1 MSNDFGMDRALQG
14 LAQRGFRPDVIYDI
28 GAADGG
34 WALNALRHWP
44 EAKVICFEPLPER
57 QSALR
62 QLGRQSKGQVML
74 MQCGLGDFDGELEM
88 GVTDD
93 LWASSFAYAGSSTLR
108 LPVQRLDTL
117 LARQL
122 VPKAQLIKVDVQ
134 GYERRVLVGGEDA
147 FACAEAVIL
156 ECQFLPFCSE
166 MRTLDETIG
175 DMSRRGFIP
184 YEFVDFLR
192 RPLDNAMGQCDL
204 LFVRRDHQLVSDH
217 RWDG

>member
-1 MSNDFGMDRALQG
+1 MSHEFGMDQALRG
-14 LAQRGFRPDVIYDI
+14 LAQRGFRPAVVFDI

-34 WALNALRHWP
+34 WTLNALRHWP
-44 EAKVICFEPLPER
+44 DAQVVCFEPLPER
-57 QSALR
+57 QSALKKIE
-62 QLGRQSKGQVML
+62 RQSRGQITL

-93 LWASSFAYAGSSTLR
+93 LWASSFAYAGCSTLR

-117 LARQL
+117 LEQQL
-122 VPKAQLIKVDVQ
+122 VPKPNLIKVDVQ
-134 GYERRVLVGGEDA
+134 GYEKRVLVGGEQS
-147 FACAEAVIL
+147 FGCAEAVIL

-175 DMSRRGFIP
+175 DMSERGFIP

-204 LFVRRDHQLVSDH
+204 LFVRREHQLVSDH